1 MPEKYVNT
9 GSATGACNKNGCKVN
24 RVYSL
29 CILIGYSYGT
39 GLHR

>member
-24 RVYSL
+24 N
-29 CILIGYSYGT
+29 
-39 GLHR
+39 